1 MCGFKWV
8 LTNHGIAEWAVG
20 WRAKSVINLTGA
32 PSSGEFPRFKEGTGL
47 TVLLSLRSFSIT
59 SISCSFW
66 SGSKLKAAEER
77 TRKQAVSRRKA
88 IIPKGSSK
96 LDHIIATKN
105 YRLQSP
111 NFSSHV
117 NVLKYM
123 NIWNIRL
130 KTELKIS
137 NIWIFYM
144 NIRPL
149 KTVFFLFSLFTNLSR
164 ELLLSTHVTLRVK
177 LRYSFKKKKRVKLWS
192 KQTTNETTYLFAVV
206 NQEGKNQQSDQEYV
220 WDFLSCVLW
229 AAFVV

>member
-1 MCGFKWV
+1 MSCGM
-8 LTNHGIAEWAVG
+8 
-20 WRAKSVINLTGA
+20 KSWEGNYLTGA
-32 PSSGEFPRFKEGTGL
+32 PSSGEFPHFKEGTGL

-130 KTELKIS
+130 KIELKIS

-177 LRYSFKKKKRVKLWS
+177 LRYSFKKKKKS
-192 KQTTNETTYLFAVV
+192 QTM
-206 NQEGKNQQSDQEYV
+206 K
-220 WDFLSCVLW
+220 
-229 AAFVV
+229 